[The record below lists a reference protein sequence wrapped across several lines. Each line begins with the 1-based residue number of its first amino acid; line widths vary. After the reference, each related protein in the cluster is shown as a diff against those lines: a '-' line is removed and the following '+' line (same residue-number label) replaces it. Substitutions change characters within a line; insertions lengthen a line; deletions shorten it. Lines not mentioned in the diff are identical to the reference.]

1 MESCIF
7 CRIAS
12 KAAPAKIAYE
22 DDRAVA
28 FHDAAPQAPLHVLV
42 ISRAHV
48 VSLAEADDPAL
59 LGHLLTVAA
68 RIARDAG
75 FAERGFRVATN
86 TGPDGGQA
94 VPHLH
99 FHVLGGRPLGL
110 PASPPER

>member
-12 KAAPAKIAYE
+12 KEAPADLAYE

-28 FHDAAPQAPLHVLV
+28 FHDIAPMAPFHVLV
-42 ISRAHV
+42 IPKTHV
-48 VSLAEADDPAL
+48 ASLADADDPAL

-68 RIARDAG
+68 KIARDAG
-75 FAERGFRVATN
+75 YAERGFRVATN

-99 FHVLGGRPLGL
+99 FHVHAGRPLGMPVG
-110 PASPPER
+110 PA